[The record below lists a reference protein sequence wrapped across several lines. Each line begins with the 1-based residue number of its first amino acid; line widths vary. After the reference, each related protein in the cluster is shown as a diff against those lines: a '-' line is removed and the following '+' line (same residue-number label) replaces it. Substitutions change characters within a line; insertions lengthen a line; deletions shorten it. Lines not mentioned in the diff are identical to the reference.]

1 MNESQRSKPLD
12 TGVLFRQ
19 VFEMRLA
26 FLAVLDRSGTV
37 VEINRAPL
45 RLGHA
50 REDFLGHHIG
60 ETPSFAS
67 DAGWVATWDA
77 RLAETAAAGTPSN
90 YEDLFF
96 GASGEQRSADAIL
109 SPVRSSDGEVDFFL
123 LEAEDTTDRL
133 QVELALRDSERRF
146 HDLAESIPVMCWSTD
161 AAGNCDYLNQ
171 RWLEYTGV
179 TPDAHHGW
187 AWIEAVH
194 PEDRPGLGERWT
206 AALRDA
212 NPVHTEYRLR
222 NADGEYRWFDVRV
235 VPVFGGDGRAV
246 RWYGT
251 GADIHEARELRQSL
265 EEREAQLTAALQ
277 AGAMARFTYD
287 VPRRVFD
294 ADPFLGEIIGLPSA
308 DLTENGLDG
317 FLRFVHE
324 DDRVRMQQTI
334 RAALDPATP
343 DWSIEYRL
351 QVPDAPVRWIGAR
364 GHAVFDDAGKPVS
377 LTGVVQA
384 LPGSPAADAPAAESL
399 GAAPVVDPRD

>member
-1 MNESQRSKPLD
+1 MNDSQRSKPLD

-26 FLAVLDRSGTV
+26 FLAVLDRAGTV
-37 VEINRAPL
+37 IEINRAPL
-45 RLGHA
+45 RLGLA
-50 REDFLGHHIG
+50 REDFLGRHIG

-90 YEDLFF
+90 YEDLFT
-96 GASGEQRSADAIL
+96 GPSGESRSADATL
-109 SPVRSSDGEVDFFL
+109 SPVRGDDGEVDHFL

-161 AAGNCDYLNQ
+161 AAGSCDYLNQ

-179 TPDAHHGW
+179 TPGSHLGW

-194 PEDRPGLGERWT
+194 PDDRPALGERWT

-212 NPVHTEYRLR
+212 HPVHTEYRLR
-222 NADGEYRWFDVRV
+222 SADGDYRWFDIRV
-235 VPVFGGDGRAV
+235 VPVFGGDGAAV

-265 EEREAQLTAALQ
+265 QEREAQLTAALQ

-287 VPRRVFD
+287 VARREFT
-294 ADPFLGEIIGLPSA
+294 ADPFLGEIIGLASSDLA
-308 DLTENGLDG
+308 DAGLEG

-334 RAALDPATP
+334 RGAFDPATP

-351 QVPDAPVRWIGAR
+351 QLPDAPVRWIGAR
-364 GHAVFDDAGKPVS
+364 GHAVFDEAGKPLS

-384 LPGSPAADAPAAESL
+384 LPGSAAQAPGIDAL
-399 GAAPVVDPRD
+399 GTAPVVDPRD